1 MTHGTPHASLIDDPF
16 SKPRRE
22 RRAGFSFLEV
32 MVVLTLMGIMI
43 AIAAPTF
50 RRTIETATADIAIA
64 NLRAVWAA
72 QRVYWIA
79 NRAYASDIST
89 LVSLDLLNPEV
100 LPSHGTYSYYTY
112 SITSADTSTFSA
124 TAQRTSGASYVGS
137 FQIDQ
142 NGTVAGSISDS
153 TDPSAPAITPPQ
165 SQ

>member
-1 MTHGTPHASLIDDPF
+1 MTNGTPHASLIDDAF
-16 SKPRRE
+16 SKPRRK
-22 RRAGFSFLEV
+22 RRFGFSFLEV
-32 MVVLTLMGIMI
+32 MVVLTLMGIMV
-43 AIAAPTF
+43 AMAAPTF

-79 NRAYASDIST
+79 NRSYASDIST

-100 LPSHGTYSYYTY
+100 LPSDGTYSYYTY
-112 SITSADTSTFSA
+112 SITGADSSTFSA
-124 TAQRTSGASYVGS
+124 TARRASGVSYTGS
-137 FQIDQ
+137 FLIDQ
-142 NGTVAGSISDS
+142 TGTVGGSISDS